1 MEQARAGSAGK
12 RRGRRAA
19 PPAGPRRPVEH
30 GAAFALAVLATG
42 RERVWMP
49 LAERVAP
56 ARERALERG
65 GAALAAF
72 RAGPVLPWVSAHRM
86 AVLVGGALLVSAI
99 AMGGAA
105 AMIAST
111 APVAGIDDRAVDGGE
126 RPRPGSE
133 FTMPSPAPSSDA
145 PTPSSTPTPT
155 PTPKS
160 TPSPT
165 APGTTDPSTEP
176 EPTTEPEE
184 PTAGTEDDAPGNSGN
199 SPGADNRPEKDKG

>member
-1 MEQARAGSAGK
+1 
-12 RRGRRAA
+12 
-19 PPAGPRRPVEH
+19 
-30 GAAFALAVLATG
+30 
-42 RERVWMP
+42 MP

-111 APVAGIDDRAVDGGE
+111 APVAGIDDRAVEGGE

-145 PTPSSTPTPT
+145 PKPSSTPTPE
-155 PTPKS
+155 PTP

-165 APGTTDPSTEP
+165 APGTTDPSTDP

-184 PTAGTEDDAPGNSGN
+184 PTGETEDDAPGNSGN